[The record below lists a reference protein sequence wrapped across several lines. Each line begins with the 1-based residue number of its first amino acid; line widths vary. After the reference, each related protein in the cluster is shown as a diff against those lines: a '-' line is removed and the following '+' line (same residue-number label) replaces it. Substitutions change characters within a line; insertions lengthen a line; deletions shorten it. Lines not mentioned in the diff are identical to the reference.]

1 MPQWRNRKTRYVQGV
16 VGVGPWG
23 FESLLR
29 HLEKPGQWSGFC
41 CRMLLHTMGTP
52 PSQASKSPSRARR
65 AWFLVG
71 GLALFLL
78 FGYLVRLAQLQDLR
92 AEIARQQ
99 QELQALRRQQASL
112 EEERDLATEPSTI
125 EALARQVLDMIRP
138 GDQIYPI
145 PEESPAQPTETQ
157 TEEPQ
162 DASEPTP
169 LLSMEWW
176 RNLFGD

>member
-1 MPQWRNRKTRYVQGV
+1 
-16 VGVGPWG
+16 
-23 FESLLR
+23 
-29 HLEKPGQWSGFC
+29 
-41 CRMLLHTMGTP
+41 MGTS
-52 PSQASKSPSRARR
+52 PSQASRSPSRARR
-65 AWFLVG
+65 AWLLVG

-112 EEERDLATEPSTI
+112 EEERDLASEPSTI

-138 GDQIYPI
+138 GDQIYPM
-145 PEESPAQPTETQ
+145 PEEGPAHPTE
-157 TEEPQ
+157 PQ
-162 DASEPTP
+162 VEAPQAPSEPTP

-176 RNLFGD
+176 RNLLGE